1 MKLTK
6 LLIGSTLAIP
16 AIAVPLTTITS
27 CSQTWG
33 NKTPFMIGSTLAS
46 DEDAPYSKLRGSNY
60 LDADG
65 VDMKYL
71 QSNYAVQTSSGAY
84 YAYSA
89 PKKWTNNED
98 EDRHDWKDDG
108 NCGWYNA
115 ADTAFNSVG
124 TYKDADDKVQ
134 TIYNVQNSALASN
147 INFVSQIGYNIS
159 TYISF
164 ALQYQASQIKIT
176 DDKADDSN
184 IKHAWGDKFTLK
196 HDGETDQNN
205 KFYEHIFALAN
216 LIGPGKA
223 EALLRNSAVNFNF
236 IDMPL
241 PSYTFTNVNDEKT
254 RNIDSRFA
262 QLLEKQDDFTTPKYY
277 TNLVEGKEKV
287 GDVEDVEYTDYTYN
301 NVPIRVQFRNM
312 EQTYVNPTKAADS
325 FIVNDYY
332 ATTQNVMDAV
342 GNQWKD
348 KMPIFTDRQADDCI
362 PHYQTYR
369 FDATNSEHSISK
381 GESADERIKDL
392 LGDQFICLMSYRVRI
407 YKVKD
412 GVSYSYK
419 NTASINQLETFFPAY
434 FLDIADS
441 LTDDSL
447 KGGVYKDLTHGE
459 GESQTTVR
467 VIDYEKINRINTWF
481 INLIK
486 RASDEGRQP
495 DITKL
500 KADSKILLNFL
511 GYMFDDS
518 TNGLDTARFLS
529 TTDLPK

>member
-16 AIAVPLTTITS
+16 AIAVPLTTVTS

-33 NKTPFMIGSTLAS
+33 NKTPFMIGSTLSS
-46 DEDAPYSKLRGSNY
+46 DADAPYSQLLSDAY

-65 VDMKYL
+65 IDMKYL

-98 EDRHDWKDDG
+98 EGRHDWKDDG
-108 NCGWYNA
+108 SCGWYNA
-115 ADTAFNSVG
+115 ADAAFNSVG
-124 TYKDADDKVQ
+124 TYKDGDETK

-176 DDKADDSN
+176 DDRADDTN
-184 IKHAWGDKFTLK
+184 IKHAWGDKFDLQ
-196 HDGETDQNN
+196 HDGQTDQNN

-216 LIGPGKA
+216 LIGPAKA
-223 EALLRNSAVNFNF
+223 FAFLRNSAVNFNF
-236 IDMPL
+236 VDMPL
-241 PSYTFTNVNDEKT
+241 PSYTFTNVEDEKT
-254 RNIDSRFA
+254 RSIDKRFA
-262 QLLEKQDDFTTPKYY
+262 QLLEKKDDFAEPKYY
-277 TNLVEGKEKV
+277 TSSVAGKEKV

-301 NVPIRVQFRNM
+301 NVPVIVQFRNM
-312 EQTYVNPTKAADS
+312 EQTYVDPTKSADS

-332 ATTQNVMDAV
+332 STKTNIIETV

-348 KMPIFTDRQADDCI
+348 KMPIFTDREADDCI
-362 PHYQTYR
+362 PHYQTFR
-369 FDATNSEHSISK
+369 FDATNSEHPISK
-381 GESADERIKDL
+381 GESADERIGTL
-392 LGDQFICLMSYRVRI
+392 LGDQFICLMSYKVRI
-407 YKVKD
+407 YKDKD
-412 GVSYSYK
+412 GTSYGYK

-434 FLDIADS
+434 FLDIAES

-447 KGGVYKDLTHGE
+447 KGGVYKDLSHGE
-459 GESQTTVR
+459 EEVKTVVR
-467 VIDYEKINRINTWF
+467 VIDSEKINKINTWF

-486 RASDEGRQP
+486 RASDEGRQS

-500 KADSKILLNFL
+500 KADSKTLLNFL
-511 GYMFDDS
+511 GYVFNDK
-518 TNGLDTARFLS
+518 TNGLDTSKFLS
-529 TTDLPK
+529 TTNLPE